1 MNVDMTKERGNNMN
15 TTNICIN
22 EDIRNKKVGTSV
34 SGVCLYI
41 AKGEATLDDF
51 SIVIGST
58 KIEDKESA
66 QEVCDLYS
74 SCIWRFITDEQR
86 TELRKFRRED
96 SNEYFSKR
104 KEAEDVNV
112 KKAQKVF
119 WALLE
124 SGKLYQPRVEDKSEM
139 GAPGSKGVFDSLEE
153 FVTDVTEY
161 HAFCNDE
168 DHVAHDLHVI
178 ETVRTRL
185 GLPNL

>member
-66 QEVCDLYS
+66 QEVCDFYS
-74 SCIWRFITDEQR
+74 SFIWHFTTEEQED
-86 TELRKFRRED
+86 ELRKCRRED
-96 SNEYFSKR
+96 TEEYFAKLN
-104 KEAEDVNV
+104 ELEELNAQ
-112 KKAQKVF
+112 KAQEAF

-124 SGKLYQPRVEDKSEM
+124 SGKLYQPKVEDKSKL

-153 FVTDVTEY
+153 FVTDVTKY
-161 HAFCNDE
+161 HDFCNDE